1 MRFLMKEEVNTK
13 RTNELLKQ
21 ISLVA
26 NSAGSVFQKI
36 RAIAK
41 IRQDNRTNEVIQN
54 RCGKVLDK
62 LYNIRYGE
70 KRDFISKGE
79 LDEDLGKDVFEKNG
93 KKYITGPRGTFE
105 ISTKSEKELKK
116 DGYGYHHTITKDDKK
131 YDVYT
136 KDSDALAIVKENKKE
151 LDLDEALG
159 LKEDTDG
166 LYAFGWDKYENPM
179 TGEKNWHSGT
189 GTDSL
194 IRLDRRKSKHNLKSQ
209 AHNWAKQRGYRG
221 YSIGRLA
228 SHDPDEKYAQQYVPL
243 TKFEEGISGNM
254 TVEEIAE
261 KHKVP
266 VKDIR
271 KQLKIGIKVEKEH
284 TDDEN
289 KAERIA
295 LDHLF
300 EIPNYYDKLCSEEH
314 CFEIIDEKYWPNEV
328 KNLNKEQFIE
338 TLVKDYD
345 FPQETAEKL
354 ASQLDDKQIY
364 VGIEDHQ
371 GGNFGVGRQENELDW
386 VITALEWSYDDD
398 EIFAEYT
405 DEDFLNVFKHGELID
420 WIQEMWD
427 ITIVPKEEVSE
438 EDWEYINDLNRSW
451 YGESLNESPESS
463 QTNSNKAYG
472 RIITLLDGDFAF
484 FFDKEAEKLS
494 DILTVNERE
503 FNERGEKVYKI
514 PKGRH
519 KYTTIPAYKLDE
531 YKDKVEIID
540 EPYLTN
546 ESLENLEFV
555 DEKLIQGKSDATLKK
570 NIATEVKAG
579 KDPKQAYAI
588 AKSIQ
593 DKHKNEK
600 LKESFDEE
608 ITDHFT
614 PEEQAEYGIDEEGWT
629 EDGLEQYI
637 HCEWC
642 NDVVPLS
649 DTRKELNLGHI
660 CKGCQDALY
669 SRGEKAVYE
678 ESLSEGLPPKPL
690 YLGDESDYES
700 LDDDFDMFESID
712 EVSEN
717 ELLIDDDIEELK
729 AFAKDV
735 DEYKN
740 R

>member
-1 MRFLMKEEVNTK
+1 MKQKIEYNIINKTPLVEKLLKLECENKEFDKSSAKFESWSSIFKECLFEGSIQKVINEAMFARGFKEELNESRP
-13 RTNELLKQ
+13 RTRKEIVVLQGNYGYGWDDLIEYELTGDVDKDAE
-21 ISLVA
+21 IY
-26 NSAGSVFQKI
+26 KE
-36 RAIAK
+36 
-41 IRQDNRTNEVIQN
+41 IRQDKKDYAENEPQYSHRTIH
-54 RCGKVLDK
+54 
-62 LYNIRYGE
+62 RY
-70 KRDFISKGE
+70 
-79 LDEDLGKDVFEKNG
+79 
-93 KKYITGPRGTFE
+93 E
-105 ISTKSEKELKK
+105 IDDIKK
-116 DGYGYHHTITKDDKK
+116 DGFI
-131 YDVYT
+131 
-136 KDSDALAIVKENKKE
+136 EE
-151 LDLDEALG
+151 
-159 LKEDTDG
+159 G
-166 LYAFGWDKYENPM
+166 LYHNSYPTIEDMFNSVGVKNVFDKNGYFTPEAEEKYEEVGKKFFDN
-179 TGEKNWHSGT
+179 
-189 GTDSL
+189 
-194 IRLDRRKSKHNLKSQ
+194 I
-209 AHNWAKQRGYRG
+209 
-221 YSIGRLA
+221 
-228 SHDPDEKYAQQYVPL
+228 DE
-243 TKFEEGISGNM
+243 F
-254 TVEEIAE
+254 
-261 KHKVP
+261 
-266 VKDIR
+266 
-271 KQLKIGIKVEKEH
+271 
-284 TDDEN
+284 
-289 KAERIA
+289 
-295 LDHLF
+295 
-300 EIPNYYDKLCSEEH
+300 DKLCSEEH

-463 QTNSNKAYG
+463 QINSNKAYG

-531 YKDKVEIID
+531 YKDRVEIID